1 MSAVPATGKRKKI
14 RKRSSPAVRST
25 PTKKSSSSHR
35 RSSSSR
41 SSSTPSPV
49 GTLMSVNCVARAIA
63 THVTRSARK
72 SPDRAARKSSYR
84 SVQESS
90 DEPRARRSPKI
101 ETSDELRARRS
112 PKIHR
117 CMRDLVGRT
126 EVCIQT
132 VDSVVSV
139 VGAEKKEGTFG
150 SSYMM
155 YQIELQRPK
164 TEILTAW
171 FRYSV
176 LRSAAERMKSNN
188 TSDMMRSF
196 PRKSH
201 LFESTT
207 EWTFVRERR
216 ANMESWLSRT
226 VSTQEG
232 MLWLVALLEDLQ

>member
-1 MSAVPATGKRKKI
+1 
-14 RKRSSPAVRST
+14 
-25 PTKKSSSSHR
+25 
-35 RSSSSR
+35 
-41 SSSTPSPV
+41 
-49 GTLMSVNCVARAIA
+49 
-63 THVTRSARK
+63 
-72 SPDRAARKSSYR
+72 
-84 SVQESS
+84 
-90 DEPRARRSPKI
+90 
-101 ETSDELRARRS
+101 
-112 PKIHR
+112 
-117 CMRDLVGRT
+117 MRDLVGRT
-126 EVCIQT
+126 EVYIQA

-139 VGAEKKEGTFG
+139 VGAEKKEGIFG
-150 SSYMM
+150 GSYMM

-216 ANMESWLSRT
+216 ANMESWLART
-226 VSTQEG
+226 VGTQEG